1 MPTWPDVTRRTEPL
15 ARRAAP
21 SRRRATNAA
30 TNAATTA
37 GTVAALLLAAVAGA
51 CSQSQEPEAATGC
64 AATVREASLAA
75 EVDEQIVLLDL
86 ALARCISVGA
96 LVGEMARYPGIVG
109 YSPATFVELRC
120 GTATE
125 ETVRTSAVCTS
136 YAAPATTVLPVSP
149 DVVYVAETLDG
160 RRIEIVPDADTPF
173 VDGRPEPMQ
182 RTVDIAVES
191 GCQGVIAER
200 DRWVGLIGDPALG
213 DEASAYARHAENVA
227 SYIRCVF
234 EPLSA
239 SPPVTG

>member
-1 MPTWPDVTRRTEPL
+1 MRRTEPL
-15 ARRAAP
+15 PRPAASSRPRAV
-21 SRRRATNAA
+21 R
-30 TNAATTA
+30 
-37 GTVAALLLAAVAGA
+37 TVGALAAVALAGLA
-51 CSQSQEPEAATGC
+51 GGCSQDEEPEAATGC
-64 AATVREASLAA
+64 AATVREASLAT
-75 EVDEQIVLLDL
+75 EVDEQITLLDL

-120 GTATE
+120 GTATDD
-125 ETVRTSAVCTS
+125 TVRTSAVCTS

-200 DRWVGLIGDPALG
+200 DRWIALIGDPTVG

-239 SPPVTG
+239 SPPATG

>member
-1 MPTWPDVTRRTEPL
+1 MPTWPHVTRRTAPL
-15 ARRAAP
+15 PHRVTPARPR
-21 SRRRATNAA
+21 
-30 TNAATTA
+30 A
-37 GTVAALLLAAVAGA
+37 GTALHVAAAVVLAALGGA
-51 CSQSQEPEAATGC
+51 CNQDEEPDAATGC

-75 EVDEQIVLLDL
+75 EVDEQIALLDL
-86 ALARCISVGA
+86 ALARCISVGS

-120 GTATE
+120 GTATS
-125 ETVRTSAVCTS
+125 ETVRASAVCTS
-136 YAAPATTVLPVSP
+136 YAAPATTLLKVSP
-149 DVVYVAETLDG
+149 DVVHVAETLDG

-200 DRWVGLIGDPALG
+200 DRWVGLIDDPTTG

-234 EPLSA
+234 EPLSV
-239 SPPVTG
+239 PPPTTG